1 MSTAN
6 HNIVSLKKEKFLIF
20 GAGNMGISVIK
31 SLLSNKIS
39 PRNILIVEKRIS
51 PELKKLKLQN
61 NLIIKKKI
69 NYESE
74 RYEPTITLLA
84 VKPDQLQSSID
95 NDFERLTKK
104 SIVVSIIAGK
114 KISYLKKKFPKS
126 IGIARAMT
134 NTPVSLNMGTS
145 IICFENKVSRKKRN
159 IVINFMSLFGQV
171 NETKSEKLIDNFTAI
186 YGSGPAYVYL
196 FVDSLIKISN
206 KLGFKNSKNMTLQ
219 TLLGSVLLMLSSK
232 HEPVELKRKVKS
244 RGGTTEAALSILES
258 SEGMQNLLERAIK
271 KAAKRSVDLS
281 KN

>member
-1 MSTAN
+1 MNTSN
-6 HNIVSLKKEKFLIF
+6 HNIASLKKEKFLIF

-31 SLLSNKIS
+31 SLLSNKIL
-39 PRNILIVEKRIS
+39 PRNILIIEKKIS
-51 PELKKLKLQN
+51 LELKKLKSQN

-84 VKPDQLQSSID
+84 VKPNQLQSSID
-95 NDFERLTKK
+95 NDFEKLTRN

-114 KISYLKKKFPKS
+114 KISYLKKIFPKS

-232 HEPVELKRKVKS
+232 HEPEELKRKVKS
-244 RGGTTEAALSILES
+244 KGGTTEAALSILES
-258 SEGMQNLLERAIK
+258 SEGMQKLLERAIK
-271 KAAKRSVDLS
+271 KAAKRSMDLS

>member
-6 HNIVSLKKEKFLIF
+6 HNIVSLKKEKFLIL

-74 RYEPTITLLA
+74 RYEPSITLLA
-84 VKPDQLQSSID
+84 VKPNQLQSSID

-114 KISYLKKKFPKS
+114 KISYLKKIFPKS

-232 HEPVELKRKVKS
+232 HEPEELKRKVKS
-244 RGGTTEAALSILES
+244 KGGTTEAALSILES

>member
-1 MSTAN
+1 MT
-6 HNIVSLKKEKFLIF
+6 LT
-20 GAGNMGISVIK
+20 
-31 SLLSNKIS
+31 LLSNKIS

-69 NYESE
+69 NHESE
-74 RYEPTITLLA
+74 RYEPSITLLA
-84 VKPDQLQSSID
+84 VKPNQLQSSID

-114 KISYLKKKFPKS
+114 KISYLKKIFPKS

-232 HEPVELKRKVKS
+232 HEPEELKRKVKS
-244 RGGTTEAALSILES
+244 KGGTTEAALSILES
-258 SEGMQNLLERAIK
+258 SEGMQKLLERAIK

>member
-114 KISYLKKKFPKS
+114 KISYLKKIFPKS

-232 HEPVELKRKVKS
+232 HEPEELKRKVKS